1 MGIRTLTTWV
11 LIGSGTLAVAAPP
24 TIRIDGSS
32 TVYPVTEAVAEEFQI
47 AQRGKVRVTVC
58 ISGTGGGFKKFRR
71 GEIDIAAASRPI
83 RASELETC
91 RKAGIRFIE
100 LPIAF
105 DAITVAVN
113 PKNNWVDHLTVEE
126 LRKIWS
132 PQSQGKITRWSQ
144 IRSGW
149 PDEPLRLFGPGVDS
163 GTFDY
168 FTKAIVGKEH
178 SSRGDFTA
186 SEDDNV
192 ILRGIA
198 GDRYALGYLPYAYY
212 AENRELIRPVP
223 IFWKGHTNKP
233 VLPSPE
239 NVAKGLYQPLGRPIF
254 IYVNAEAA
262 RKRPEVRAFVEFY
275 LTHAEAL
282 CREVGYLP
290 LPKKAYELGLKR
302 FRAFKTGTVFAG
314 GSQIGVSIEKLLEM
328 ETKE

>member
-1 MGIRTLTTWV
+1 MILRGVALACAV
-11 LIGSGTLAVAAPP
+11 LWAQVVLAAPP
-24 TIRIDGSS
+24 TVRIDGSS
-32 TVYPVTEAVAEEFQI
+32 TVYPVSEAVAEEFQI
-47 AQRGKVRVTVC
+47 AQRGKVRVTVG
-58 ISGTGGGFKKFRR
+58 ISGTGGGFKKFCR

-83 RASELETC
+83 REGESKHC
-91 RKAGIRFIE
+91 REKGIRFIE

-113 PKNNWVDHLTVEE
+113 PRNDWVDHLTVEE
-126 LRKIWS
+126 LRRIWS
-132 PQSQGKITRWSQ
+132 PQSQGRITRWNQ
-144 IRSGW
+144 IRPQW
-149 PDEPLRLFGPGVDS
+149 PDKPLRLFGPGVDS

-223 IFWKGHTNKP
+223 IFWKGHTKKP

-239 NVAKGLYQPLGRPIF
+239 NVARGLYQPLGRPIF
-254 IYVNAEAA
+254 IYVNAERA

-275 LTHAEAL
+275 LTHAEEL

-302 FRAFKTGTVFAG
+302 LRAFKTGTVFSG
-314 GSQIGVSIEKLLEM
+314 GSQIGVSIEELLKK

>member
-1 MGIRTLTTWV
+1 MALRRLMIGLMAGWV
-11 LIGSGTLAVAAPP
+11 SVAAAAPP

-47 AQRGKVRVTVC
+47 AQRGKVRVTVG
-58 ISGTGGGFKKFRR
+58 ISGTGGGFKKFCR
-71 GEIDIAAASRPI
+71 GETDVSDASRPI
-83 RASELETC
+83 KKSELEKC
-91 RKAGIRFIE
+91 RKHGIRFIE

-113 PKNNWVDHLTVEE
+113 PKNDWVDHLTVEE
-126 LRKIWS
+126 LRRIWS
-132 PQSQGKITRWSQ
+132 PESQGKITRWNQ
-144 IRSGW
+144 IRPNW
-149 PDEPLRLFGPGVDS
+149 PDKSLRLFGPGVDS

-223 IFWKGHTNKP
+223 IFWKGHTEKP

-254 IYVNAEAA
+254 IYVNADAA

-275 LTHAEAL
+275 LTHAEQL

-302 FRAFKTGTVFAG
+302 FRAFKTGTVFSG
-314 GSQIGVSIEKLLEM
+314 GSQIGVSIEELLKK